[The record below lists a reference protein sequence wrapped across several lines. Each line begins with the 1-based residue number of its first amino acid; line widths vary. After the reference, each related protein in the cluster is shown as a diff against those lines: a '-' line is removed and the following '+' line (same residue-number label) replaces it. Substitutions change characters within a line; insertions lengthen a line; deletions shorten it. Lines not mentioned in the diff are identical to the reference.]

1 MMCKS
6 KISMILE
13 NKTTASNRFEML
25 KQIIVQ
31 GMSETNILGSI
42 KIQIFIQD
50 AKCEIQGKTV
60 SVEDRLLTIPYSI
73 RQGSL

>member
-1 MMCKS
+1 
-6 KISMILE
+6 MILE